1 MDSHVE
7 LLLRT
12 GPFHDTLRAAIRA
25 RGLTLDRVRC
35 RLADRGWPVGL
46 STLSGWQHGHTRP
59 ASPGPVHA
67 LEQVLDLP
75 RGALL
80 ELIPRSDLDERSGA
94 LGELLDDFPGAR
106 DRHFDLLC
114 QHDKVSVDSARRS
127 SHIWSRI
134 VLRARRDGVDRYVM
148 RFFADDGSDPLVNP
162 ADQVSIEAGE
172 NCRLGAVSRHPR
184 APVIVAEFLFGQR
197 LRAGESWVFERQI
210 HNPCGPP
217 SIVHA
222 YAVRH
227 RVEQYLLQMRFD
239 PSARPVDCHAFTQN
253 DLYEP
258 PRRIAELPLS
268 AHHGVHFIGA
278 PLITGV
284 HGIAWR
290 WPS

>member
-1 MDSHVE
+1 MDSQVE
-7 LLLRT
+7 LLLRA
-12 GPFHDTLRAAIRA
+12 GPFHDTLRAAIRS
-25 RGLTLDRVRC
+25 RGLTLDRVRS

-59 ASPGPVHA
+59 ASTGPVHA
-67 LEQVLDLP
+67 LEEVLDLP
-75 RGALL
+75 RGALVD
-80 ELIPRSDLDERSGA
+80 LIPRSDLDERSGA
-94 LGELLDDFPGAR
+94 LGELLDDIPGAR
-106 DRHFDLLC
+106 DRSVDLLC
-114 QHDKVSVDSARRS
+114 QHDKVSVDASRRS
-127 SHIWSRI
+127 SRIWSRI

-148 RFFADDGSDPLVNP
+148 RFFADPGADPLANP
-162 ADQVSIEAGE
+162 ADQVEFEAGE
-172 NCRLGAVSRHPR
+172 NCRLGEVRRHSR

-197 LRAGESWVFERQI
+197 LRAGESWVFERRI

-222 YAVRH
+222 CAVRH
-227 RVEQYLLQMRFD
+227 RVEQYLLQVRFD
-239 PSARPVDCHAFTQN
+239 PSVRPVDCHAFSQA

-258 PRRIAELPLS
+258 PRRIGALPLS
-268 AHHGVHFIGA
+268 THHSVHLIGT